1 VASTGTRTDPFLV
14 FRFEVLIGGL
24 SVGGFSECSG
34 LQLETDVQD
43 YLEGG
48 VNGFVRKLPTR
59 TKQANL
65 RLRRGIVDRTLWDW
79 YYDLTQGVVRRR
91 SGSVVVHDP
100 SGGQDVAEWRFV
112 EAFPSKWLGPE
123 LNATQNQVAVE
134 TVELCHEGLV
144 RQR

>member
-1 VASTGTRTDPFLV
+1 VANTGTRTDPLLA
-14 FRFEVLIGGL
+14 FRFEVRIGGL
-24 SVGGFSECSG
+24 AVGGFSECSG

-43 YLEGG
+43 YPEGG
-48 VNGFVRKLPTR
+48 VNGYVRKLPTR
-59 TKQANL
+59 TRQANL

-79 YYDLTQGVVRRR
+79 YYELTQGVVRRR

-100 SGGQDVAEWRFV
+100 SGADAVAVWRFDN
-112 EAFPSKWLGPE
+112 AFPAKWLGPE

-144 RQR
+144 RER